1 MDGFFAGLGCG
12 GQGTGAENKQVEAD
26 RASSMEVFM
35 RLIIICILGAV
46 VFAAPCIYDV
56 SSQEPSPLAGLVTAA
71 SAASPSGDQRPF
83 EPISASRQP
92 LV

>member
-26 RASSMEVFM
+26 RAPSMEVFM
-35 RLIIICILGAV
+35 RLMIICILGAV